1 MADNLNQVAV
11 PGNNNN
17 HPPQPAAGG
26 GGNGGGGDLLHE
38 IQLPPAAAAPVQQTA
53 QQLFHNHSDI
63 ITQAQTHVRV
73 SKGYTIQGIGFND
86 IVIDDNGVF
95 TGIYN
100 EATGIF
106 YNISNHTP
114 LKVYFRSTYGLL
126 LSQSESDQRA
136 LFFTTL
142 IDAGIEYLN
151 KEYSCSITIL
161 PLQSIYQS

>member
-11 PGNNNN
+11 PGVVA
-17 HPPQPAAGG
+17 AAGG
-26 GGNGGGGDLLHE
+26 GGNGGGGGDLLHE

-53 QQLFHNHSDI
+53 RQLFHNHSDI
-63 ITQAQTHVRV
+63 ITQAQTQVRV
-73 SKGYTIQGIGFND
+73 TKDYTGLVGIGFND

-126 LSQSESDQRA
+126 LSQSEGDQRA